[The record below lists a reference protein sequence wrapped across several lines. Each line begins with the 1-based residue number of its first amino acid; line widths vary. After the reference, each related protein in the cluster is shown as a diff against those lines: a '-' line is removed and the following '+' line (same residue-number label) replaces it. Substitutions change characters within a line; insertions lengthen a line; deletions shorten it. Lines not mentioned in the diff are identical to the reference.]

1 MTLSGLILPTPPPGN
16 KGSQLPRVGGLKI
29 LGEAGFAASTT
40 QSRQYDDVGND
51 SYYIDDEA
59 FGW

>member
-1 MTLSGLILPTPPPGN
+1 MTLSGLIPPPHGTEVYQ
-16 KGSQLPRVGGLKI
+16 SPALEI
-29 LGEAGFAASTT
+29 LTISAEAGFAASTT